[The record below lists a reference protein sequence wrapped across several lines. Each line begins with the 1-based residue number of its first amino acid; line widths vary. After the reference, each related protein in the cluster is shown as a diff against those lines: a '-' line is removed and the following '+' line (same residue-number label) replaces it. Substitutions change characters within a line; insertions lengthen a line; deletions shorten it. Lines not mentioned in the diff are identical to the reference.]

1 MPLKTVLKSLL
12 AGRWKSF
19 LVFLSLFVTILSIFL
34 VSAISNGVVGM
45 YSSMLREGGDII
57 ITQSGIADTFFSD
70 VDRKLAKKIAKIAGV
85 KQVRAL
91 IVGASPVGDMPIV
104 AVYGVGTNL
113 LPKYRLVQG
122 RYPKRGEVLLGSS
135 IAKELGKSET
145 VQIAGK
151 SFKVSG
157 IYASRNG
164 FENGGVVMRIE
175 DAGDIFHKSA
185 SMLLVDIDLKA
196 DAKRIIPRI
205 EALSPKIAVKT
216 TDSFTSNYNQFK
228 IIKKSSLV
236 ISGVAFV
243 MGLIAIA
250 SILSVTVMQRREEF
264 GILKAI
270 GIGSKRIAAM
280 ILTESLLLT
289 FLAYLCAYGAAV
301 LLLDVIRHIDSLH
314 GYVSGEIDPVLA
326 FWVFVASV
334 AMSTLGSL
342 APLFTA
348 LRVDPATLVQKGN

>member
-1 MPLKTVLKSLL
+1 MKSILV
-12 AGRWKSF
+12 RKSKSF
-19 LVFLSLFVTILSIFL
+19 LLFLSLFVTILSIFL
-34 VSAISNGVVGM
+34 VSAVANGVVGM

-57 ITQSGIADTFFSD
+57 VTQSGIADTFFSD
-70 VDRKLAKKIAKIAGV
+70 VDRSLTKKIARIEGV

-104 AVYGVGTNL
+104 AIYGVSKNL
-113 LPKYRLVQG
+113 LAKYRPSQG
-122 RYPKRGEVLLGSS
+122 SYPQKGEVLLGGS
-135 IAKELGKSET
+135 IAKALGDAKT
-145 VQIAGK
+145 VQIAGRR
-151 SFKVSG
+151 FRISG
-157 IYASRNG
+157 VYASRNG
-164 FENGGVVMRIE
+164 FKNGGVVMRIE
-175 DAGDIFHKSA
+175 DAGEIFHKSA

-196 DAKRIIPRI
+196 DTKTIIPKI
-205 EALSPKIAVKT
+205 TALSSKISVKT
-216 TDSFTSNYNQFK
+216 TEGFTRNYNQFK
-228 IIKKSSLV
+228 IIKKSSFV

-280 ILTESLLLT
+280 ILTESLFLT
-289 FLAYLCAYGAAV
+289 FAAYLCAYGTAV
-301 LLLDVIRHIDSLH
+301 LLLDIIKDIDSLH
-314 GYVSGEIDPVLA
+314 GYVSGSIDPSLA

-334 AMSTLGSL
+334 AMSALGSL
-342 APLFTA
+342 APVFAA

>member
-1 MPLKTVLKSLL
+1 MIKTVLKSLL
-12 AGRWKSF
+12 ANRGKSM
-19 LVFLSLFVTILSIFL
+19 LLFLSLFVTILSIFL
-34 VSAISNGVVGM
+34 VSAVSNGVVGM
-45 YSSMLREGGDII
+45 YSSMLRKNGDII
-57 ITQSGIADTFFSD
+57 VTQSGIADTFFSD
-70 VDRKLAKKIAKIAGV
+70 VPRNLAEKIVKIQGV

-104 AVYGVGTNL
+104 AIYGVSTNL
-113 LPKYRLVQG
+113 LSKYHLLNG
-122 RYPKRGEVLLGSS
+122 DYPKRGEVLLGSV
-135 IAKELGKSET
+135 IAKELGKSKR
-145 VQIAGK
+145 VKIAGK

-164 FENGGVVMRIE
+164 FENGGVVMPIE
-175 DAGDIFHKSA
+175 DAGAIFHKSA

-228 IIKKSSLV
+228 IIKKSSFV

-250 SILSVTVMQRREEF
+250 SILGITVMQRREEF

-270 GIGSKRIAAM
+270 GIGSKRIAMM
-280 ILTESLLLT
+280 ILLETLIVAII
-289 FLAYLCAYGAAV
+289 AYICALGAAKV
-301 LLLDVIRHIDSLH
+301 LLEVIKHIDALH
-314 GYVSGEIDPVLA
+314 GYVSGVIDPVLA

-334 AMSTLGSL
+334 AMSALGSL
-342 APLFTA
+342 APVFTA